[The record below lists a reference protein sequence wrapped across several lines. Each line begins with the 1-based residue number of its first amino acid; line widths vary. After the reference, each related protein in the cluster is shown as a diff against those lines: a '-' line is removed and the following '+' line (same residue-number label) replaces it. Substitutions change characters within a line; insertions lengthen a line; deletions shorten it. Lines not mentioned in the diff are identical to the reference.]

1 MVSPKCHFRY
11 PMKALIAILVCG
23 FAFGLIRAQEPPQ
36 QAAAASTPD
45 APAADG
51 ATAAAPALTADSST
65 AVPEPYREDRYQTT
79 WAKNPFLIKVAAT
92 VQTQASFAEDWELK
106 GIMERGGV
114 QTAILGSKKDPSQ
127 FKRVGPNPDA
137 EGFQLIKA
145 SPSRNRKD
153 AKVEVAKGGE
163 TATFT
168 FSETPTMPQT
178 PGGAPRPGIVPG
190 QPAPRV
196 ALPNVPGK
204 PNAAVGVPPQQTGA
218 VPTAPPS
225 AVQRRRVLIPSPV
238 PSANP

>member
-1 MVSPKCHFRY
+1 
-11 PMKALIAILVCG
+11 L
-23 FAFGLIRAQEPPQ
+23 AQEPPQ
-36 QAAAASTPD
+36 QAAAPE
-45 APAADG
+45 APPVDEA
-51 ATAAAPALTADSST
+51 AAAPSPAPGTDTTTAI
-65 AVPEPYREDRYQTT
+65 PEPYRDDRYQTT

-92 VQTQASFAEDWELK
+92 VQQQASFAEDWELK

-196 ALPNVPGK
+196 PMPNVPGK
-204 PNAAVGVPPQQTGA
+204 PAAATSGLPPQQQPGA
-218 VPTAPPS
+218 VPNAPPS

-238 PSANP
+238 PAANP

>member
-1 MVSPKCHFRY
+1 
-11 PMKALIAILVCG
+11 MKALIAILVSGLAC
-23 FAFGLIRAQEPPQ
+23 GLILAQEPPQ
-36 QAAAASTPD
+36 QAAAPAPD

-51 ATAAAPALTADSST
+51 TTAAAPAPTTDTST
-65 AVPEPYREDRYQTT
+65 AVPEPYRDDRYQTT

-168 FSETPTMPQT
+168 FSETPTMPQA
-178 PGGAPRPGIVPG
+178 PGRPGIVPG
-190 QPAPRV
+190 QPAPRMPV
-196 ALPNVPGK
+196 PNVPGK
-204 PNAAVGVPPQQTGA
+204 PVGAVNGVPQQQQPGA
-218 VPTAPPS
+218 VPAAPPS

-238 PSANP
+238 PAANP

>member
-1 MVSPKCHFRY
+1 
-11 PMKALIAILVCG
+11 MKALIAILLCG
-23 FAFGLIRAQEPPQ
+23 IASGFVLAQEPPQ
-36 QAAAASTPD
+36 QAAAPEAPPVAGASAASSP
-45 APAADG
+45 APGTDTT
-51 ATAAAPALTADSST
+51 TAI
-65 AVPEPYREDRYQTT
+65 PEPYRDDRYQTT

-92 VQTQASFAEDWELK
+92 VQQQASFAEDWELK

-168 FSETPTMPQT
+168 FSETPTMPQA
-178 PGGAPRPGIVPG
+178 PGRPGIVPG

-196 ALPNVPGK
+196 PMPNVPGK
-204 PNAAVGVPPQQTGA
+204 PVGAVNGVPQQQQPGA
-218 VPTAPPS
+218 VPAAPPS

-238 PSANP
+238 PAANP

>member
-1 MVSPKCHFRY
+1 
-11 PMKALIAILVCG
+11 MKALTAILLCG
-23 FAFGLIRAQEPPQ
+23 IASGLVLAQEPPQ
-36 QAAAASTPD
+36 QAAALSPD
-45 APAADG
+45 TPAAESTTVSTLG
-51 ATAAAPALTADSST
+51 ADTTTAI
-65 AVPEPYREDRYQTT
+65 PEPYRDDRYQTT
-79 WAKNPFLIKVAAT
+79 WAKNPFLIKVA
-92 VQTQASFAEDWELK
+92 VIIQQQASFAEDWELK

-153 AKVEVAKGGE
+153 AKVEVARGGE

-168 FSETPTMPQT
+168 FSETPTMPQA

-196 ALPNVPGK
+196 AMPNVPGK
-204 PNAAVGVPPQQTGA
+204 PAAATAPGLPPQQPGA
-218 VPTAPPS
+218 VPNAPPS

-238 PSANP
+238 PAANP

>member
-1 MVSPKCHFRY
+1 
-11 PMKALIAILVCG
+11 MKALTAILLCG
-23 FAFGLIRAQEPPQ
+23 IASGFVLAQEPPQ
-36 QAAAASTPD
+36 QAAAPE
-45 APAADG
+45 APPVDEA
-51 ATAAAPALTADSST
+51 AAAPSPAPGTDTTTAI
-65 AVPEPYREDRYQTT
+65 PEPYRDDRYQTT

-92 VQTQASFAEDWELK
+92 VQQQASFAEDWELK

-196 ALPNVPGK
+196 PMPNVPGK
-204 PNAAVGVPPQQTGA
+204 PAAATNGLPPQQQPGA
-218 VPTAPPS
+218 VPNAPPS

-238 PSANP
+238 PAANP

>member
-1 MVSPKCHFRY
+1 VD
-11 PMKALIAILVCG
+11 
-23 FAFGLIRAQEPPQ
+23 E
-36 QAAAASTPD
+36 AAAAPSP
-45 APAADG
+45 APGTDTT
-51 ATAAAPALTADSST
+51 TAI
-65 AVPEPYREDRYQTT
+65 PEPYRDDRYQTT

-92 VQTQASFAEDWELK
+92 VQQQASFAEDWELK

-196 ALPNVPGK
+196 PMPNVPGK
-204 PNAAVGVPPQQTGA
+204 PAAATSGLPPQQQPGA
-218 VPTAPPS
+218 VPNAPPS

-238 PSANP
+238 PAANP

>member
-1 MVSPKCHFRY
+1 
-11 PMKALIAILVCG
+11 MKALIAILVSGLAC
-23 FAFGLIRAQEPPQ
+23 GLILAQEPPQ
-36 QAAAASTPD
+36 QAAAPSPD

-51 ATAAAPALTADSST
+51 TTAAAPAPTTDTST
-65 AVPEPYREDRYQTT
+65 AVPEPYRDDRYQTT

-168 FSETPTMPQT
+168 FSETPTMPQA
-178 PGGAPRPGIVPG
+178 PGVAQRPGIVPG
-190 QPAPRV
+190 QPAPRIP
-196 ALPNVPGK
+196 APNVPGR
-204 PNAAVGVPPQQTGA
+204 PAAVGVPPQQNGA
-218 VPTAPPS
+218 APSAPPS

-238 PSANP
+238 PAANPQQ

>member
-1 MVSPKCHFRY
+1 
-11 PMKALIAILVCG
+11 MKALIAILVCG
-23 FAFGLIRAQEPPQ
+23 LACGLILAQEPPQ
-36 QAAAASTPD
+36 QVAAPSPD

-51 ATAAAPALTADSST
+51 TTAAASAPTTDTST
-65 AVPEPYREDRYQTT
+65 AVPEPYRDDRYQTT

-137 EGFQLIKA
+137 EGFQLVKA

-168 FSETPTMPQT
+168 FSETPTMPQA
-178 PGGAPRPGIVPG
+178 PGRPGIVPG

-196 ALPNVPGK
+196 SMPNVPGK
-204 PNAAVGVPPQQTGA
+204 PVGAINGVPPQQQQQPGA

-238 PSANP
+238 PTANP